1 MLFKKLNSL
10 AKLYLKNTNEE
21 AYQKVNDL
29 SSINFLDISK
39 AFIDFKDNIHFEDF
53 IYILPAMNTLVEN
66 RNVNIHWNIGQKV
79 KVGCLLSGFIVCYD
93 LS

>member
-10 AKLYLKNTNEE
+10 AKPYLKNTNEE

-39 AFIDFKDNIHFEDF
+39 VYIDFKDNIHFEDF
-53 IYILPAMNTLVEN
+53 IYFLPAMYNLVKS
-66 RNVNIHWNIGQKV
+66 RNVNIHLNIG
-79 KVGCLLSGFIVCYD
+79 
-93 LS
+93 